1 MSCPQPTAQYG
12 QTPANAFASL
22 ILSETAAAA
31 TGRRATPAPSAPA
44 VAVAPP
50 YFRKSRRERLIE
62 ATLSPLWT
70 RELVPDASDD
80 DDALGTADRP
90 LEPDDVAGVQ
100 RSEVRAT
107 PLVTDDEGLRGAR
120 EVGAGVGDT
129 LDPDGVPGG
138 VHSDDDVAILLD
150 RVGEAHGA
158 PPPRGVGHGGRRR
171 ADRMLGR

>member
-22 ILSETAAAA
+22 ILSETAAAS
-31 TGRRATPAPSAPA
+31 TGSMSTPAPSAPA

-62 ATLSPLWT
+62 ASLSPLWT

-100 RSEVRAT
+100 RSGGRST
-107 PLVTDDEGLRGAR
+107 PLVTDGAGSRARLTALNAGDVPRLRGPR
-120 EVGAGVGDT
+120 WGEPTCELQSRGE
-129 LDPDGVPGG
+129 
-138 VHSDDDVAILLD
+138 LL
-150 RVGEAHGA
+150 
-158 PPPRGVGHGGRRR
+158 
-171 ADRMLGR
+171 